1 MQHIT
6 GISRNQMVFSREAS
20 GLEDTILP
28 NNPVCFIDAFV
39 EALSLVAVGFKIQT
53 IKSERGSHDMKFFL
67 KIYFHDYLNGLGS
80 LIKIKKKQYFLLQKK
95 RGSLAS

>member
-6 GISRNQMVFSREAS
+6 GISRNRIVFSREAS

-28 NNPVCFIDAFV
+28 NYPVCFTDPFV
-39 EALSLVAVGFKIQT
+39 EALSLVAFVFKIQT
-53 IKSERGSHDMKFFL
+53 IKSERGSRYDMKFFL

-80 LIKIKKKQYFLLQKK
+80 LIKIK
-95 RGSLAS
+95 